1 MKSGM
6 WFLIKDM
13 WTVDTHRKR
22 AIKVLW
28 ASLMIDYIILVLDL
42 AMLRKF
48 LTEFSLYEVS
58 VSFPGC
64 FTDAEF

>member
-1 MKSGM
+1 M

-13 WTVDTHRKR
+13 WMVDVHRKQ

-42 AMLRKF
+42 AVF
-48 LTEFSLYEVS
+48 LTEFSLYKIS
-58 VSFPGC
+58 LCFPGC
-64 FTDAEF
+64 FLDAEF